1 MVGAV
6 SLRGIRELNRS
17 RLVIP
22 ELVHSSPLASS
33 SRHSSNLFSTA
44 GVPFTKN
51 SEGVRTLKSIAKPL
65 QIVRVLSAALCS
77 IQAAQ
82 AASPQPVG
90 KMVDLGGH
98 QLHLDCTGRGAPTVV
113 IETGLGDFSFDWILV
128 QGPVSQFTRIC
139 TYDRAGY
146 AWSDPGPKPRTF
158 AQVNLELHDALQKLG
173 ERGPF
178 VLVGH
183 SYGGPVVRNFAAVY
197 PRDVAALV
205 LVDSA
210 VEGMRVGVGGK
221 QTIQLGVN
229 VQPRKIPA
237 PRETLTG
244 PDKPQAPPA
253 GQPQPPNEL
262 EPLYKSL
269 PPAQQKLHLW
279 AQSLPGIE
287 DAENSQREW
296 SEQYFALWL
305 ADPRRAS
312 LGTLPLLVL
321 TRANG
326 GYEDADVPAAQLE
339 QERKEGQSKLAH
351 LSTNSRQILVP
362 SGHNM
367 NLEDPAAVS
376 DAIHQVV
383 KAVRQGQ
390 PLGNQ

>member
-1 MVGAV
+1 
-6 SLRGIRELNRS
+6 
-17 RLVIP
+17 
-22 ELVHSSPLASS
+22 
-33 SRHSSNLFSTA
+33 
-44 GVPFTKN
+44 
-51 SEGVRTLKSIAKPL
+51 LKSIAKPL
-65 QIVRVLSAALCS
+65 QIVCVLSAALCS
-77 IQAAQ
+77 IQAAR

-90 KMVDLGGH
+90 KMVNLGGH

-158 AQVNLELHDALQKLG
+158 AQINLELHDALQKLG

-183 SYGGPVVRNFAAVY
+183 SYGGPVVRNFASVY

-210 VEGMRVGVGGK
+210 VEGMRVGIGGK

-229 VQPRKIPA
+229 VKPREIPA
-237 PRETLTG
+237 PREMLTDS
-244 PDKPQAPPA
+244 DKPQAPPDN
-253 GQPQPPNEL
+253 QPPNEL

-269 PPAQQKLHLW
+269 PPAQQELHLW
-279 AQSLPGIE
+279 AQSLPGVE

-296 SEQYFALWL
+296 SEQYFAQWL
-305 ADPRRAS
+305 ADPHRAS
-312 LGTLPLLVL
+312 LGKLPLLVL

-326 GYEDADVPAAQLE
+326 GYEDADVSAAQLE

-367 NLEDPAAVS
+367 NLEVPAAVS
-376 DAIHQVV
+376 DAIHQAVE
-383 KAVRQGQ
+383 AVRQKR
-390 PLGNQ
+390 PLADQ

>member
-1 MVGAV
+1 MYALYGALV
-6 SLRGIRELNRS
+6 S
-17 RLVIP
+17 IP
-22 ELVHSSPLASS
+22 VA
-33 SRHSSNLFSTA
+33 R
-44 GVPFTKN
+44 
-51 SEGVRTLKSIAKPL
+51 
-65 QIVRVLSAALCS
+65 AAP
-77 IQAAQ
+77 
-82 AASPQPVG
+82 PQPPG

-98 QLHLDCTGRGAPTVV
+98 KLHVNCTGRGAPTVV
-113 IETGLGDFSFDWILV
+113 VETGLGDFSFDWVLV
-128 QGPVSQFTRIC
+128 QNRVSPFTRIC

-158 AQVNLELHDALQKLG
+158 TQINLELHDALHKLG

-183 SYGGPVVRNFAAVY
+183 SYGGPVVRNFAAAY

-210 VEGMRVGVGGK
+210 FEGMRVGVGGK

-229 VQPRKIPA
+229 VKPRDIPA
-237 PRETLTG
+237 PREIL
-244 PDKPQAPPA
+244 DASDRPQAPPA

-269 PPAQQKLHLW
+269 PPAEQKLHLW
-279 AQSLPGIE
+279 AQSLPGVE

-296 SEQYFALWL
+296 SEQSFALWL
-305 ADPRRAS
+305 ADPARTS
-312 LGTLPLLVL
+312 LGKLPLIVL

-326 GYEDADVPAAQLE
+326 GYQDVDVPAAQLE

-376 DAIHQVV
+376 DAIHQ
-383 KAVRQGQ
+383 AVESIRQGR
-390 PLGNQ
+390 PLGDQ

>member
-1 MVGAV
+1 MSARAQFVAFV
-6 SLRGIRELNRS
+6 ELA
-17 RLVIP
+17 L
-22 ELVHSSPLASS
+22 
-33 SRHSSNLFSTA
+33 NLPRTPHNEF
-44 GVPFTKN
+44 GR
-51 SEGVRTLKSIAKPL
+51 VRTLMSMTKPL
-65 QIVRVLSAALCS
+65 PIVCVLSAALFS
-77 IQAAQ
+77 IPSAR

-98 QLHLDCTGRGAPTVV
+98 KLHLDCTGHGAPTVV
-113 IETGLGDFSFDWILV
+113 VETGLGDFSFDWVLV
-128 QGPVSQFTRIC
+128 QNRVSQFTRIC

-158 AQVNLELHDALQKLG
+158 AQINLELHDALEKLG
-173 ERGPF
+173 ERGPL

-197 PRDVAALV
+197 PRNVAALV

-229 VQPRKIPA
+229 VQSREIPA
-237 PRETLTG
+237 PRETLTDS
-244 PDKPQAPPA
+244 DKPQAPPA

-279 AQSLPGIE
+279 AQSLPGVE

-305 ADPRRAS
+305 AHPDRTS
-312 LGTLPLLVL
+312 LGKLPLLVL

-326 GYEDADVPAAQLE
+326 GYEDADVPAKQLE

-351 LSTNSRQILVP
+351 LSTNSRQIVVP

-376 DAIHQVV
+376 DAIHQAVE
-383 KAVRQGQ
+383 AVRLKR
-390 PLGNQ
+390 PLGGQ